1 MSLAL
6 PVLDDFTLALLAAL
20 SAGVLALL
28 VLASLRSARARHLG
42 ALAQLRREIAALR
55 DEARAAGATIVTLA
69 TNCDRLVRERA
80 TDARHGAPVQ
90 AGAAL
95 SGYEL
100 AIRLARGGA
109 QVAEIVSSCAM
120 SRREAELILRLHAP
134 AARAPGTGNAPRSH

>member
-1 MSLAL
+1 MTLAL
-6 PVLDDFTLALLAAL
+6 PVLDDLTLAMLAAL
-20 SAGVLALL
+20 SAAVLACL
-28 VLASLRSARARHLG
+28 VLASLRGARARHLG

-55 DEARAAGATIVTLA
+55 DEARAAGANIVTLA
-69 TNCDRLVRERA
+69 THCDRLVREIA
-80 TDARHGAPVQ
+80 TDARHAAPVQ
-90 AGAAL
+90 DGAAL

-134 AARAPGTGNAPRSH
+134 VARTPAAGAQRSH